1 MTAHNDL
8 ERQLNDFLRDGPTEL
23 PYQSFDAVRDRT
35 EQIGQRVVIGPW
47 RLPEMNKI
55 VTFGLSAAAVVVIG
69 LFLGNQLLGSPGNLG
84 GPGDPTATP
93 EATATPDPTAE
104 PTPEP
109 STAGPTDY
117 AAVPTGTRLEEGDY
131 VFTHMDG
138 LRVVFTAS
146 RLWERNI
153 PDWMVWSID
162 DDKATMGVFEADNV
176 ALDPCQPEL
185 GVQDPAV
192 GPTVEDLVTALRAV
206 PGLTFSAPAEVTHDG
221 YSGVRLD
228 YVPPDGLNDCLD
240 DMGHAV
246 LMTVH
251 GAEGSEAEYV
261 SAPNG
266 SDAFSV
272 YIYDVDGTRVVIT
285 AAYTQNRTDD
295 LDEMLASI
303 RFEKP

>member
-8 ERQLNDFLRDGPTEL
+8 DRQLNSFLREGPTEL

-35 EQIGQRVVIGPW
+35 EQTGQRVVIGPW

-55 VTFGLSAAAVVVIG
+55 VTIGLGTAAVVVLLI
-69 LFLGNQLLGSPGNLG
+69 LGYQYLGSPSNTGNPG
-84 GPGDPTATP
+84 GPTATP
-93 EATATPDPTAE
+93 EATATPE

-109 STAGPTDY
+109 STADPTDF
-117 AAVPTGTRLEEGDY
+117 AAIPMGTRLEEGDY

-138 LRVVFTAS
+138 VRVVFTAS
-146 RLWERNI
+146 PVWERNI
-153 PDWMVWSID
+153 PDWMVWTID

-176 ALDPCQPEL
+176 AVDPCQPEL

-192 GPTVEDLVTALRAV
+192 GPTVDDLVTALRAV
-206 PGLTFSAPAEVTHDG
+206 PGLTFSAPTDVTQDG

-228 YVPPDGLNDCLD
+228 YVPPDQLDNCLD
-240 DMGHAV
+240 DMGQAV
-246 LMTVH
+246 LMTVN
-251 GAEGSEAEYV
+251 GAVASEDDYFP
-261 SAPNG
+261 APNG

-285 AAYTQNRTDD
+285 AAYTLNRTDS
-295 LDEMLASI
+295 LNEMLASI
-303 RFEKP
+303 RFEQP